1 MEKRVDSIVFR
12 RLTYADFRHIN
23 KIGGEE
29 IGGGG
34 QSYIDFPTKDISIKI
49 WYKFLGENTGL
60 GVGNRPQW
68 DFMINSIGLKS
79 PKNLKIYQR
88 RPASVCIAS
97 QKIHSK
103 ESNRVLA
110 WHPNNSF
117 PEDYNPDIENLVI
130 YIIKTT
136 NSEFWAGWFLKND
149 IPKDWS
155 INDFL
160 RRLFIEDSAGYVK
173 FRKKVFIDTTN
184 KTWPFYFDT
193 KTSENQEKSEEDV
206 EEDLAEEDTSI
217 KLQDLKSFK
226 PEIRERLLKIR
237 KRNPQVVNHL
247 KVLYGGK
254 CQLTGEKYTFLKKD
268 GKLYSEVHH
277 LIPLGE
283 QGSDS
288 YANAIVVSPLIHRML
303 HYANVSKID
312 LTKIQ
317 NNKLPIIINDKTYE
331 ITWHPNHIKTV
342 ENSLED

>member
-23 KIGGEE
+23 KIGKEE

-34 QSYIDFPTKDISIKI
+34 QSYIDFPTKDISIKT
-49 WYKFLGENTGL
+49 WYKFLGENTGF
-60 GVGNRPQW
+60 GKHDRPQW

-79 PKNLKIYQR
+79 PKNIRIFQR

-110 WHPNNSF
+110 WHPSNSF
-117 PEDYNPDIENLVI
+117 PEEYNPDVENLVI
-130 YIIKTT
+130 YIVKTT
-136 NSEFWAGWFLKND
+136 NGEFWAGWFLKND

-160 RRLFIEDSAGYVK
+160 RRLFIEDSAGYIK
-173 FRKKVFIDTTN
+173 FRKKVFIDTAN
-184 KTWPFYFDT
+184 KMWPFYFDA
-193 KTSENQEKSEEDV
+193 KTSENLEKSEDDIA
-206 EEDLAEEDTSI
+206 EDLIEEDTSI
-217 KLQDLKSFK
+217 RLQDLKNVK

-237 KRNPQVVNHL
+237 KRNPQIVNHL
-247 KVLYGGK
+247 KALYGNK

-288 YANAIVVSPLIHRML
+288 YANAIVVSPLIHKML

-317 NNKLPIIINDKTYE
+317 NNKLPIIINDKMYE
-331 ITWHPNHIKTV
+331 ITWHSDHIKTV